1 MDKMLA
7 LGIVLS
13 AKDMFSPVLSK
24 LNGGIGDVLKNTD
37 AMAAKKVDLNQK
49 LDKAK
54 LSAYGLDRQIK
65 EIDDELKVLNSK
77 KIKLDDQFKSG
88 EISAEK
94 FGNELSKIE
103 RKKSLLDSKKMRLSS
118 DLDTTTQSAKKLEAE
133 LDKIDRSARFEKIG
147 KALSDV
153 SKNASLAGTA
163 LMGISV
169 ASRGAAET
177 VIKSY
182 VDFEDAQIQLKNT
195 LMKSDGSVSPFFK
208 AISDEA
214 TKLGSALPGTTAD
227 FFKMASTLKSL
238 GVEEKSI
245 VGGALKSAA
254 YLGSVLKIPYEEA
267 AEATAKFKQAMG
279 ITDDELL
286 NFIDDIQ
293 RMSHMGVKVGEMSF
307 AFSKVGATM
316 KGLGLS
322 GLKAARDVE
331 PLIGMLIK
339 GGASGET
346 VGTNLGQMMNN
357 AVKFKGSKGDKELK
371 KQGVSLNFTDD
382 KGNFKGVT
390 NMVKELEKL
399 KKIKGDAARI
409 SAIEAIFGT
418 GEAAGMAKTLMNE
431 GTAGL
436 EKFNN
441 EMKAQADI
449 NQRAAEASKGLGNM
463 WEAMTGSLTNL
474 YGIIGGS
481 LAPEMKGLTTWFGN
495 ATNAMTAFSEKHPD
509 ITRFVGATV
518 LGLTVVTGV
527 LGTLG
532 IAVGAAAFG
541 FKALG
546 VWTAFSTLATWA
558 GVAAQTAFNLVF
570 AASPIGMFIRGL
582 MIVVAIGKILYDRF
596 KPFADLVDKVVSGV
610 GSFFGMTPEPIK
622 KPANN
627 QHTAQKP
634 VTIPVV
640 KPTSAPAAHA
650 VTIPANR
657 PNYVPSPTTVQKP
670 VTIPVSKP
678 TSVPT
683 VVTRTNRSIPSAAK
697 PIQSNSTQVNI
708 TINNPK
714 FDSRE
719 QEAAMKKQIVKEV
732 TAAITKV
739 QNDKRDRGYA
749 S

>member
-37 AMAAKKVDLNQK
+37 AMAAKKIDLNQK
-49 LDKAK
+49 LDKAT
-54 LSAYGLDRQIK
+54 LSADGLDRQIK
-65 EIDDELKVLNSK
+65 EIDDELKTLNAK
-77 KIKLDDQFKSG
+77 KIKLDEQFKSG

-94 FGNELSKIE
+94 FGAELTKIE
-103 RKKSLLDSKKMRLSS
+103 RKKSLLDSKKLRLS
-118 DLDTTTQSAKKLEAE
+118 DELDATTQSAKKLEDE
-133 LDKIDRSARFEKIG
+133 LNKIDKAARFEKIG
-147 KALSDV
+147 KALNDV

-163 LMGISV
+163 LMGVSV

-481 LAPEMKGLTTWFGN
+481 LAPEMKGMTDWFGR
-495 ATNAMTAFSEKHPD
+495 ATNAMTDFAEKHPA
-509 ITRFVGATV
+509 ITKFVGAAV

-527 LGTLG
+527 LGALG
-532 IAVGAAAFG
+532 VAVGAAAFG

-546 VWTAFSTLATWA
+546 VWTALSTVATWA

-582 MIVVAIGKILYDRF
+582 LVVVAVGKILYNRF
-596 KPFADLVDKVVSGV
+596 KPFADLVDKIVSGV
-610 GSFFGMTPEPIK
+610 GSFFGMSPEPVK

-627 QHTAQKP
+627 QNQTRKPVTIPVQNPTAVPVKHTVTIPANKPNYAPASAPTQKP
-634 VTIPVV
+634 VTIPAP
-640 KPTSAPAAHA
+640 KPTASAPA
-650 VTIPANR
+650 
-657 PNYVPSPTTVQKP
+657 Q
-670 VTIPVSKP
+670 
-678 TSVPT
+678 
-683 VVTRTNRSIPSAAK
+683 TRTNRTVAMPTHKAA
-697 PIQSNSTQVNI
+697 SNNTTVNV

-714 FDSRE
+714 FDSKE
-719 QEAAMKKQIVKEV
+719 QESAMKKQIVKEV
-732 TAAITKV
+732 TAAIIKT
-739 QNDKRDRGYA
+739 QSDRKDRSYA
-749 S
+749 

>member
-1 MDKMLA
+1 MDKMLT

-13 AKDMFSPVLSK
+13 AKDMFSPILSK
-24 LNGGIGDVLKNTD
+24 FNGNIGSVIKKTD
-37 AMAAKKVDLNQK
+37 ELSGRKLDLTQK
-49 LDKAK
+49 LEKATMSGHI
-54 LSAYGLDRQIK
+54 LNTTIR
-65 EIDDELKVLNSK
+65 EIDGDLKTLNSK
-77 KIKLDDQFKSG
+77 KIKLDEQLKSG

-94 FGNELSKIE
+94 FSAELSKIE
-103 RKKSLLDSKKMRLSS
+103 RKKSLLDSKKIRLAS
-118 DLDTTTQSAKKLEAE
+118 DLDVTTQSAKKLEAE
-133 LDKIDRSARFEKIG
+133 LDKIDRAAHFEKIG
-147 KALSDV
+147 KSLQDIP
-153 SKNASLAGTA
+153 KNAGLAGTA

-195 LMKSDGSVSPFFK
+195 LMRSDGSVSPFFK
-208 AISDEA
+208 SISDEA

-245 VGGALKSAA
+245 VGGALESAA
-254 YLGSVLKIPYEEA
+254 KLGAVLKIPYEEA

-279 ITDDELL
+279 ISDSELL
-286 NFIDDIQ
+286 PFIDDIQ

-316 KGLGLS
+316 KGLGLN

-371 KQGVSLNFTDD
+371 EQGVSLNFTDNN
-382 KGNFKGVT
+382 GNFKGVK

-399 KKIKGDAARI
+399 KKIKGDSARI
-409 SAIEAIFGT
+409 SAIEAIFGK

-441 EMKAQADI
+441 AMKIQADI
-449 NQRAAEASKGLGNM
+449 NQRAEEASKGLGNM

-481 LAPEMKGLTTWFGN
+481 LAPEMKGITEWFGR
-495 ATNAMTAFSEKHPD
+495 ATGKITAFAEKHPD
-509 ITRFVGATV
+509 VTRFVGAAV
-518 LGLTVVTGV
+518 LGLTLVTGV

-532 IAVGAAAFG
+532 VFVGAAAFG

-558 GVAAQTAFNLVF
+558 GVAATTAFNLVF
-570 AASPIGMFIRGL
+570 SASPIGLFIRGL
-582 MIVVAIGKILYDRF
+582 LIVAAIGKILYGRF

-610 GSFFGMTPEPIK
+610 GAFFGIGSTMPTPLANPIAPK
-622 KPANN
+622 SPMSAMPTPANN
-627 QHTAQKP
+627 ANIARARQSMGGRNGSP
-634 VTIPVV
+634 NNVTTNINMGGVTV
-640 KPTSAPAAHA
+640 RNDADIQAIAKA
-650 VTIPANR
+650 VTKEQ
-657 PNYVPSPTTVQKP
+657 QKAQRD
-670 VTIPVSKP
+670 IHD
-678 TSVPT
+678 
-683 VVTRTNRSIPSAAK
+683 RS
-697 PIQSNSTQVNI
+697 
-708 TINNPK
+708 
-714 FDSRE
+714 
-719 QEAAMKKQIVKEV
+719 MKDH
-732 TAAITKV
+732 A
-739 QNDKRDRGYA
+739 
-749 S
+749 